1 MKPIYRYLLFFV
13 LMLPAFIFRDYTPD
27 NELRYISL
35 AIEALRDGTWFT
47 FYDHGVVYADKPP
60 LYLWYVMSV
69 HFILGSY
76 PMWAVGLASIL
87 PAIGII
93 AIMDKWVNEEGLS
106 CDRTFA
112 GVMLMTTAMFA
123 GTALVMRMDML
134 MAFFILMALRTF
146 YKMRK
151 GTAGRYARLMLVL
164 YVFLAVFTKGPVG
177 FMMPVLAMV
186 VFLLVK
192 KKLSISAVISA
203 GGNGDCCWDCAPYGF
218 RWSTWKAAANT

>member
-76 PMWAVGLASIL
+76 PMWAVGLSYDFFSASHL
-87 PAIGII
+87 RSETGVLLRFSQVGI
-93 AIMDKWVNEEGLS
+93 ALNSL
-106 CDRTFA
+106 RRA
-112 GVMLMTTAMFA
+112 G
-123 GTALVMRMDML
+123 
-134 MAFFILMALRTF
+134 
-146 YKMRK
+146 
-151 GTAGRYARLMLVL
+151 
-164 YVFLAVFTKGPVG
+164 
-177 FMMPVLAMV
+177 
-186 VFLLVK
+186 
-192 KKLSISAVISA
+192 ISRI
-203 GGNGDCCWDCAPYGF
+203 YL
-218 RWSTWKAAANT
+218 